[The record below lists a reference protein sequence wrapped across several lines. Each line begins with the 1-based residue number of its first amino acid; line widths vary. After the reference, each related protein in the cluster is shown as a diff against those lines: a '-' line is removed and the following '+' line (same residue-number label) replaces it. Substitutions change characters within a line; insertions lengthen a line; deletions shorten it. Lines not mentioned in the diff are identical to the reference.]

1 MLFTPARHEPLVD
14 RPFSEAVAQEVIE
27 RIAARAEREL
37 DPMEGRWPLD
47 PADVEREGEGP
58 ASALYH
64 GAAGISWALGE
75 LDPGLVDRELVEA
88 LEARILAEPDT
99 PDYAAHGVWLGV
111 AGVLAVA
118 ERHWPDPSR
127 RDR

>member
-1 MLFTPARHEPLVD
+1 
-14 RPFSEAVAQEVIE
+14 
-27 RIAARAEREL
+27 
-37 DPMEGRWPLD
+37 MEGLWPLD
-47 PADVEREGEGP
+47 TADVDREGEGP
-58 ASALYH
+58 TSALYH

-99 PDYAAHGVWLGV
+99 SGYGAHGVWFGV

-127 RDR
+127 RDRLADLARASLDLPDARGLVRAPGPHGARRATPCADG